1 MTRSLPPFPA
11 LQAFLA
17 VARTGGI
24 RSAGREL
31 NVTDSAVSHQLRK
44 LEDHLGAPVL
54 ERSGRGVRLT
64 AIGRQYAAALE
75 APLRQIADATD
86 QLFGLRNE
94 TDVTLTTAPVV
105 ASLALIPNLPQLEAA
120 HPKLILHLV
129 TTPRQLDLDANGID
143 LALRYEASTP
153 AASDDPLIFPEYAF
167 PVCAPSIVG
176 QKPYDALRKR
186 RLLNAAH
193 PEDWEKWE
201 REAGQNHASTE
212 PSMRFDSSEM
222 TLGAAAQGMGIAIGR
237 TPLVNEHLAS
247 GRLVA
252 PFGTGAFGEGS
263 YRIIPSPRVGNRG
276 SRAAVIDWLRDIL
289 SQP

>member
-129 TTPRQLDLDANGID
+129 TTPRQLDLDAHGID
-143 LALRYEASTP
+143 LALRYEVGVP
-153 AASDDPLIFPEYAF
+153 EASDDPLIFPEYAF
-167 PVCAPSIVG
+167 PVCAPSVVG
-176 QKPYDALRKR
+176 PQPCDALRQR

-201 REAGQNHASTE
+201 REAGQNRASAE

-222 TLGAAAQGMGIAIGR
+222 TLGAAVQGMGIAIGR
-237 TPLVNEHLAS
+237 TPLVNDHLAS

-252 PFGTGAFGEGS
+252 PFGTGTLGAGS
-263 YRIIPSPRVGNRG
+263 YKIVPSPRAGNRS
-276 SRAAVIDWLRDIL
+276 SRAAVIDWLSGIL